1 MGSIL
6 IELMQTNSIAEKNLI
21 MKEQEEKMAQQAQ
34 QAQEQQS
41 KIAQMQAEQLATQ
54 KQAELDFKYK
64 ELEMT
69 IELEYAKL
77 EASTGTEIESDPTKE
92 RQVALSEKKANDD
105 LNIKQQSHAETVR
118 HNQAA
123 EQISKLSKTK

>member
-1 MGSIL
+1 
-6 IELMQTNSIAEKNLI
+6 
-21 MKEQEEKMAQQAQ
+21 MKEQEEKMQQQAQ

-41 KIAQMQAEQLATQ
+41 QITQMQVEQQAKE

-64 ELEMT
+64 ELEMKV
-69 IELEYAKL
+69 ELEYAKL
-77 EASTGTEIESDPTKE
+77 EAATGKEVESDPTKE
-92 RQVALSEKKANDD
+92 RQVALAEKKANDD

>member
-1 MGSIL
+1 MGSVV
-6 IELMQTNSIAEKNLI
+6 IELMQANSIAEKNLI
-21 MKEQEEKMAQQAQ
+21 MKEQEELMQQRQQQANEQ
-34 QAQEQQS
+34 QTQIAQMQSEQQS
-41 KIAQMQAEQLATQ
+41 KE

-64 ELEMT
+64 ELEMK

-77 EASTGTEIESDPTKE
+77 EATTGKDMEPDNSEDRKITL
-92 RQVALSEKKANDD
+92 AEKKANDD
-105 LNIKQQSHAETVR
+105 LQIKQQSHAETVR